1 MIFHLSSRSLKL
13 PHFRCIKSYRNA
25 FLNNNNFQPW
35 RRTMYLRAAHAE
47 NDQSALLDF
56 IHTNPL
62 GVLTTA
68 IKSESYP
75 FLQSSHIPWVLDL
88 PSSTSTPLDENVQD
102 TNLLDTAV
110 EGGVALGTLRGHVAR
125 ANPQAKALIEYAKE
139 KGESREGEGG
149 VVRLEE
155 EVLILFTSPVNHYV
169 TPKFYTTTK
178 PSTGKVVPTWNY
190 AAVQVYGT
198 LTIYHDSKSEATE
211 KFLRMQL
218 DDLTKL
224 TEGEIMGFDG
234 KEGRQKGWTVNEAP
248 ESYVSLLSKA
258 IIGVEV
264 NIKKIGG
271 KWKMSQELG
280 EGDRE
285 GAVKGFKALGT
296 EMGDQVARTIEERA
310 MKKEGK

>member
-1 MIFHLSSRSLKL
+1 MIFRLSPKSFR
-13 PHFRCIKSYRNA
+13 PHFRHINSKQFGNLSH
-25 FLNNNNFQPW
+25 NNTNLQFQT
-35 RRTMYLRAAHAE
+35 RTMYLRAAHVE
-47 NDQSALLDF
+47 NDQSTLFDF

-68 IKSESYP
+68 IKSETYP

-88 PSSTSTPLDENVQD
+88 QSSSASLNTNAQDVDPSDAV
-102 TNLLDTAV
+102 V
-110 EGGVALGTLRGHVAR
+110 EGDAVLGMLRGHVAR
-125 ANPQAKALIEYAKE
+125 ANPQAKALIEYAKGKE
-139 KGESREGEGG
+139 NGEGEA
-149 VVRLEE
+149 VKLEE

-198 LTIYHDSKSEATE
+198 LTVYHDSKSEITE
-211 KFLRMQL
+211 KFLRTQL
-218 DDLTKL
+218 DDLAKL
-224 TEGEIMGFDG
+224 TEEEVMGFDG
-234 KEGRQKGWTVNEAP
+234 KEGRQKGWTVGEAP
-248 ESYVSLLSKA
+248 ESYVKLLSKA

-264 NIKKIGG
+264 EIKRIEG

-285 GAVKGFKALGT
+285 GTVKGFKALGT
-296 EMGDQVARTIEERA
+296 EMGEQIASTIEERA
-310 MKKEGK
+310 RRKDAK